1 MTETQT
7 RTFESQPGRR
17 SRVPLLLGITSP
29 SGAGKTYSAA
39 RLATGIQRVVGGDI
53 YVLDTEN
60 GRSLHYADKFKFQ
73 HTPFGAPFDPLGYLA
88 GIEHCVR
95 KGAKTIIIDS
105 ASHEHEGPGG
115 VLEIHE
121 RECLRLMK
129 EMNQTRDKIQL
140 AAWAKPK
147 QERRRLIN
155 TMLQIDC
162 NFILCFRAK
171 KKIKPEKGKGI
182 LELGWMPIAGD
193 EWIFEMTMN
202 VLLYPNAGGV
212 PVWEPELPGEREMLK
227 LPEQFRPLMLEKHA
241 NKPLSED
248 IGQALAIWAEG
259 EAAMGTDADYITAAK
274 TIDEATTPAE
284 LKKAAEALRTKG
296 WSEEHRAKLAAAME
310 AAKTRVGS
318 GRAA

>member
-1 MTETQT
+1 MTEPAT

-17 SRVPLLLGITSP
+17 SRVPLLIGIASP
-29 SGAGKTYSAA
+29 SGAGKTYSAC

-60 GRSLHYADKFKFQ
+60 GRATHYADKFKFQ
-73 HTPFGAPFDPLGYLA
+73 HTPFAAPFGPLDYLA

-95 KGAKTIIIDS
+95 NGAKTIIIDS

-115 VLEIHE
+115 VLEMHE
-121 RECLRLMK
+121 RECEKQVK
-129 EMNQTRDKIQL
+129 ETGLHRDKIQFG
-140 AAWAKPK
+140 AWAKPK

-171 KKIKPEKGKGI
+171 KKSKPEKGKGMI
-182 LELGWMPIAGD
+182 ELGWMPIAGD
-193 EWIFEMTMN
+193 EWVFEMTMSC
-202 VLLYPNAGGV
+202 LLYPNAGGV
-212 PVWEPELPGEREMLK
+212 PTWEPDMPGEREMIK

-241 NKPLSED
+241 TKPLSED
-248 IGQALAIWAEG
+248 IGQALAVWAAG
-259 EAAMGTDADYITAAK
+259 DAATPSEEDYSAALKAIDAADSTAA
-274 TIDEATTPAE
+274 
-284 LKKAAEALRTKG
+284 LKKAVESTRSKAWSDDQRSKINAAVEATK
-296 WSEEHRAKLAAAME
+296 A
-310 AAKTRVGS
+310 RVGG